1 MTTACSGIASPMRN
15 TALTDRRYRPLPRTT
30 ANAAM
35 NEKSTAG
42 TTAPTVTTTLLAK

>member
-15 TALTDRRYRPLPRTT
+15 RAFTERRSRPPPRTT

-35 NEKSTAG
+35 NEMSTAG
-42 TTAPTVTTTLLAK
+42 TTAPTVTTTQLTK